1 MFVDA
6 VKITFIAGKGGNGVV
21 AWRREKYIPKGGPTG
36 GNGGNGGSIIL
47 KADTGTLSLE
57 DYRHIKKI
65 EADSGVAG
73 GPNLRQGKTGPDRIL
88 KVPLG
93 TLIKDASTGALI
105 YDLTQDGQTFKLC
118 QGGKGGKGNH
128 HFKSPTNQAPNIF
141 TEGTEGEIKHI
152 ELELKLI
159 AEVGLVG
166 MPNAGKSTLMKAL
179 TQVPVKIGAYPFTT
193 LFPNLGY
200 IRYQDYHQILV
211 ADIPG
216 IIKDAHLDKGLGFA
230 FLKHIERSKA
240 IVFVIDS
247 AATEER
253 DPIDDFKVLV
263 EELNQYRNTLLDRP
277 ILIALNK
284 ADETDASFHIEAF
297 EKAFPEYKDKIIV
310 TSGLTHLGIDS
321 LKQAIRNLLS
331 ST

>member
-36 GNGGNGGSIIL
+36 GNGGHGGSIIL
-47 KADTGTLSLE
+47 KADPTIPSLE
-57 DYRHIKKI
+57 QFRHVKKI
-65 EADSGVAG
+65 EAQSGNPG
-73 GPNLRQGKTGPDRIL
+73 GANLRIGRTGKDETIL
-88 KVPLG
+88 VPLG
-93 TLIKDASTGALI
+93 TLIKDAHTGALLC
-105 YDLTQDGQTFKLC
+105 DLTQKDQTFTLC
-118 QGGKGGKGNH
+118 RGGKGGKGNH
-128 HFKSPTNQAPNIF
+128 AFKSPTNQAPNIF
-141 TEGTEGEIKHI
+141 TEGTYGESKDV

-159 AEVGLVG
+159 AEIGLVG

-200 IRYQDYHQILV
+200 TRYDDYHQVLI

-216 IIKDAHLDKGLGFA
+216 IIKDAHKDKGLGFA

-240 IVFVIDS
+240 LIFVID
-247 AATEER
+247 AAGSEDR
-253 DPIDDFKVLV
+253 DPADDFTVLIN
-263 EELNQYRNTLLDRP
+263 ELKAYREALLDRP

-284 ADETDASFHIEAF
+284 ADEENSELHIEAF
-297 EKAFPEYKDKIIV
+297 KKAFPDFKDQIIV
-310 TSGLTHLGIDS
+310 TSGLSGVGINE
-321 LKQAIRNLLS
+321 LKKAIRKLAS
-331 ST
+331 A

>member
-36 GNGGNGGSIIL
+36 GNGGHGGSIIL
-47 KADTGTLSLE
+47 KADPTIPSLE
-57 DYRHIKKI
+57 AFRHVKKI
-65 EADSGVAG
+65 EATSGDQG
-73 GPNLRQGKTGPDRIL
+73 GPNLRQGRTGKDETL
-88 KVPLG
+88 LVPLG
-93 TLIKDASTGALI
+93 TLVKDATTGALI
-105 YDLTQDGQTFKLC
+105 ADLTVKGQTFTLC
-118 QGGKGGKGNH
+118 KGGKGGKGNN

-141 TEGTEGEIKHI
+141 TEGTPGEAKYV

-159 AEVGLVG
+159 AEIGLVG

-200 IRYQDYHQILV
+200 TRYDDYHQVLI

-216 IIKDAHLDKGLGFA
+216 IIEGAHLDKGLGFA

-240 IVFVIDS
+240 LIFVID
-247 AATEER
+247 AAGSEDR
-253 DPIDDFKVLV
+253 DPVDDFRVLLH
-263 EELNQYRNTLLDRP
+263 ELKQYREALLDRP
-277 ILIALNK
+277 LLIALNK
-284 ADETDASFHIEAF
+284 ADEESATDLITEFKKH
-297 EKAFPEYKDKIIV
+297 FPEYKHQIIE
-310 TSGLTHLGIDS
+310 TSGVTGLGIEE
-321 LKQAIRNLLS
+321 LKKAIRKLAEA
-331 ST
+331 

>member
-6 VKITFIAGKGGNGVV
+6 VKITFFAGKGGNGVV

-47 KADTGTLSLE
+47 KADPTIPSLE
-57 DYRHIKKI
+57 AFRHVKKI
-65 EADSGVAG
+65 QAPSGDQG
-73 GPNLRQGKTGPDRIL
+73 GPNLRQGRTGKDEIIH
-88 KVPLG
+88 VPLG
-93 TLIKDASTGALI
+93 TLVKDATTGALI
-105 YDLTQDGQTFKLC
+105 CDLTIKDQTFTLC
-118 QGGKGGKGNH
+118 RGGKGGKGNN

-141 TEGTEGEIKHI
+141 TEGTFGETKFV

-200 IRYQDYHQILV
+200 TRYDDYHQVLI

-216 IIKDAHLDKGLGFA
+216 IIEGAHMDKGLGFA

-240 IVFVIDS
+240 LVFVLD
-247 AATEER
+247 AAGTENRTPAE
-253 DPIDDFKVLV
+253 DFKVLLS
-263 EELNQYRNTLLDRP
+263 ELKAYREALLDRP

-284 ADETDASFHIEAF
+284 ADESSSVELIDEF
-297 EKAFPEYKDKIIV
+297 KKLYPEYSHQTIL
-310 TSGLTHLGIDS
+310 TSGVSGLGIAE
-321 LKQAIRNLLS
+321 LKDAIRKLVGA
-331 ST
+331 